1 MTKRA
6 KESTIQRP
14 REAYRKELPAWEVG
28 KGVTE
33 VVTLKLTPR
42 ANV

>member
-6 KESTIQRP
+6 NESTIQRP
-14 REAYRKELPAWEVG
+14 REAQRKELPAWEVG

-33 VVTLKLTPR
+33 VVTLKLTPG

>member
-6 KESTIQRP
+6 NESTIQRP
-14 REAYRKELPAWEVG
+14 REAQRKELPVWEAG

-33 VVTLKLTPR
+33 VVTLKLTPG